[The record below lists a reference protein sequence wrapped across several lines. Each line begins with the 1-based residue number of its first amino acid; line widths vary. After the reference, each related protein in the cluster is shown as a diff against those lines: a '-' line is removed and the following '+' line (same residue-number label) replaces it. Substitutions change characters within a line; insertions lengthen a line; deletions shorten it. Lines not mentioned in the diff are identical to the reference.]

1 MGSNKMTTSETL
13 DLLGAYES
21 RNVTFIEA
29 DGSWPIVWERARGV
43 HVWDAEG
50 KKYLDLTA
58 AFGVAATGHA
68 NPRVVR
74 AGQRQMA
81 RLLHAMGDVHPHALK
96 ARLARELSR
105 LTFERWVEKSEVRSP
120 KSEGM
125 GGRTSASTGKTIFC
139 NSGFEAVEA
148 ALKTAMLTTGKP
160 GVIAFEGAYHGLGY
174 GALNVTQR
182 AHFRSPFRRQLREF
196 GHFVPF
202 PKVSQEWQSGNRAG
216 ARTFLS
222 AARRSGSRAKGV
234 IGDGERL
241 VVAADKN
248 VRAPAMPGY
257 ASTVEG
263 DLGDRSLA
271 EDTALEAV
279 ESQMRRLLRRERIGA
294 VLVEP
299 IQVRGGINIPPPNF
313 LPMLRRL
320 CDEYRTLLIL
330 DEIYTGFGRTGKW
343 FACEHS
349 GTVPDLICLGKAL
362 TGGFPLSVCI
372 GRADLMD
379 AAWPP
384 SSGEAIHTSTFLG
397 HPVGCA
403 MALAQI
409 KEIESTK
416 LVQRSAVLGGF
427 LLSALSDLA
436 PRTSQLTWASRG
448 LGLLVGVEVCRPDGS
463 PATQAAL
470 QMVKTLLQRG
480 FIFLP
485 EGESSNIIGFT
496 PPLTISEKQL
506 REAVKAVG
514 EELQSNMS
522 HIAKA
527 A

>member
-1 MGSNKMTTSETL
+1 MTTRETL

-21 RNVTFIEA
+21 RNVTLIEA
-29 DGSWPIVWERARGV
+29 DGSWPIVWERAKGV

-50 KKYLDLTA
+50 KRYLDLTA

-105 LTFERWVEKSEVRSP
+105 ITFERWVEKSEVRRP

-125 GGRTSASTGKTIFC
+125 GGRISVRTGKTIFC

-148 ALKTAMLTTGKP
+148 ALKTALLATEKS
-160 GVIAFEGAYHGLGY
+160 GVIAFDGAYHGVGY

-202 PKVSQEWQSGNRAG
+202 PRVGQAWRSLNPVG

-234 IGDGERL
+234 FGAGERL
-241 VVAADKN
+241 GIAADKN
-248 VRAPAMPGY
+248 VRAPALPGDSSPV
-257 ASTVEG
+257 ASEL
-263 DLGDRSLA
+263 DYCSLA
-271 EDTALEAV
+271 EATALEAV
-279 ESQMRRLLRRERIGA
+279 ESQMRRLFRRARIGA
-294 VLVEP
+294 ILVEP
-299 IQVRGGINIPPPNF
+299 IQVRGGVNIPPPGF

-320 CDEYRTLLIL
+320 CDEHEALLIL

-362 TGGFPLSVCI
+362 TGGFPLSVCV

-409 KEIESTK
+409 EEIEARR
-416 LVQRSAVLGGF
+416 LVQRSARLGGF
-427 LLSALSDLA
+427 LLSTLSSLASRPSSLAL
-436 PRTSQLTWASRG
+436 TSRG
-448 LGLLVGVEVCRPDGS
+448 LGLLVGVEVCSPDGF

-470 QMVKTLLQRG
+470 LIVKGLLQRG
-480 FIFLP
+480 FILLP
-485 EGESSNIIGFT
+485 EGEHSNIIGFT
-496 PPLTISEKQL
+496 PPLTVSQSQL
-506 REAVKAVG
+506 SEAVNAFG
-514 EELQSNMS
+514 EEL
-522 HIAKA
+522 HRCRVT
-527 A
+527 